1 MHDTVLNTVQQISR
15 HATQA
20 PACRVRQKTKTW
32 PHWLPRCDHTGNL
45 TGSSPLM
52 WSESREVPSV
62 RCVSWSNNRHKQKWE
77 KKRRIQSAQQ
87 TQINNANPQ
96 PSQVKH
102 ANTCRGPTGHG
113 APNLIPPHQYLP
125 CAERD
130 KSVAPIPWSLQT
142 PNREQAHHSPSA
154 YLSNPHTATESC
166 QEMKDQVTKNNTH
179 THCQTTGN
187 VHTRTH

>member
-1 MHDTVLNTVQQISR
+1 MWS
-15 HATQA
+15 
-20 PACRVRQKTKTW
+20 
-32 PHWLPRCDHTGNL
+32 HWLPHWIL
-45 TGSSPLM
+45 SAM
-52 WSESREVPSV
+52 WSQSREVPSV

-87 TQINNANPQ
+87 TQINNAKPH

-113 APNLIPPHQYLP
+113 APNLILPHQYQP
-125 CAERD
+125 CTERK
-130 KSVAPIPWSLQT
+130 KSVAPILWSLQT
-142 PNREQAHHSPSA
+142 PNHMQAHHSPSA

-179 THCQTTGN
+179 THCKTTRN
-187 VHTRTH
+187 VSTCTYYIIDCHFSTSIAQLKFSTFKQCKNNKSLR